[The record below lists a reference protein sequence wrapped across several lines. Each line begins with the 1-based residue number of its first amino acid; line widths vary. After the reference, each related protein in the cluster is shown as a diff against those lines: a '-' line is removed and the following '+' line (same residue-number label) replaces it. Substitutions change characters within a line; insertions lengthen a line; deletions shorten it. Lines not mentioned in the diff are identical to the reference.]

1 MTREKAI
8 KISRTLESIEMFEFF
23 MDRIEQVLA
32 EESADAPD
40 LGHVA
45 FEIRKVME
53 MELKRRNAEL
63 EEL

>member
-8 KISRTLESIEMFEFF
+8 KISRALESIEMFEFF

-32 EESADAPD
+32 EEGADTPD
-40 LGHVA
+40 LAHVA

-53 MELKRRNAEL
+53 MELERRNAEL